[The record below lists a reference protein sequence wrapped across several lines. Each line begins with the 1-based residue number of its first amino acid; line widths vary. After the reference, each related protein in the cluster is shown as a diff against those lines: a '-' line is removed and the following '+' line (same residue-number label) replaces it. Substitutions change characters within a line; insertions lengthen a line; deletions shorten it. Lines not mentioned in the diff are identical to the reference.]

1 MVQREW
7 VEKDFYKELGVAS
20 DASDSEIKS
29 VARKL
34 MAENHPDR
42 NPNNPVAEE
51 RYKAVGEAKDVLLD
65 KAKRKEYDETRRL
78 FANGGRRFN
87 GGGGGGNFGGFGGD
101 GAEFNLGDLFD
112 AAPQTGG
119 ANIGDLFGG
128 LFGRGAQQPRPS
140 RPRRGNDLET
150 ETELSFL
157 EATKGVAMPLR
168 LTSPAPCTNCHG
180 SGARP
185 GTSPKVCPNCNGAGV
200 INRNQGAFGFSEPC
214 TECRGTGSIIE
225 EPCDECGGKGATTRT
240 RTINV
245 RIPPGVEDGQRI
257 RLAGQG
263 EAGLRGAPSGDLFVT
278 VHVRPDKVFGRTG
291 DDLTVTV
298 PVSFHELALGTT
310 LSVPTLEGKV
320 GVRVPKGTSDG
331 RILRVRGR
339 GVPKRAGGHGDLLVT
354 VKVAVPPTSKAKP
367 PRRSRP
373 TPRPSGQAG
382 STRGPDG
389 PVRDEQEGRRSHL
402 PDLGRRGARGH
413 ARPDAADLRP
423 AWPGQSAA

>member
-1 MVQREW
+1 
-7 VEKDFYKELGVAS
+7 
-20 DASDSEIKS
+20 
-29 VARKL
+29 
-34 MAENHPDR
+34 
-42 NPNNPVAEE
+42 
-51 RYKAVGEAKDVLLD
+51 
-65 KAKRKEYDETRRL
+65 
-78 FANGGRRFN
+78 
-87 GGGGGGNFGGFGGD
+87 
-101 GAEFNLGDLFD
+101 FNLGDLFD
-112 AAPQTGG
+112 QAGQTGG

-214 TECRGTGSIIE
+214 TDCRGTGSIIE
-225 EPCDECGGKGATTRT
+225 HPCDECKGTGVSTRT

-245 RIPPGVEDGQRI
+245 RIPPGVTDGQRI

-263 EAGLRGAPSGDLFVT
+263 EAGLRGAPSGDLYVT
-278 VHVRPDKVFGRTG
+278 VHVRPDKVFGRDG

-339 GVPKRAGGHGDLLVT
+339 GVPKRGTDAGHGDLLVT
-354 VKVAVPPTSKAKP
+354 VKVAVPPNLEGEAAEALETYAKAERASGFD
-367 PRRSRP
+367 PRA
-373 TPRPSGQAG
+373 GWAG
-382 STRGPDG
+382 S
-389 PVRDEQEGRRSHL
+389 L
-402 PDLGRRGARGH
+402 
-413 ARPDAADLRP
+413 
-423 AWPGQSAA
+423 

>member
-1 MVQREW
+1 MAQREW

-20 DASDSEIKS
+20 DAGQDEIKR

-34 MAENHPDR
+34 LAEHHPDR
-42 NPNNPVAEE
+42 NPDNQAAED
-51 RYKAVGEAKDVLLD
+51 RYKAVSEAKEVLTD
-65 KAKRKEYDETRRL
+65 PAKRKEYDETRRL
-78 FANGGRRFN
+78 FAGGGGRRFN
-87 GGGGGGNFGGFGGD
+87 GGDFGGGFGAGGD
-101 GAEFNLGDLFD
+101 GAEFNLNDLFD
-112 AAPQTGG
+112 AAGRSGG

-128 LFGRGAQQPRPS
+128 LFGQRGASPRPS

-185 GTSPKVCPNCNGAGV
+185 GTSPKVCPTCNGSGV

-214 TECRGTGSIIE
+214 TDCRGSGSIIDH
-225 EPCDECGGKGATTRT
+225 PCDECKGTGVTTRT

-263 EAGLRGAPSGDLFVT
+263 EAGLRGAPSGDLYVT
-278 VHVRPDKVFGRTG
+278 VHVRPDKVFARDG

-298 PVSFHELALGTT
+298 PVSFTELALGTT
-310 LSVPTLEGKV
+310 LSVPTLDGKV

-339 GVPKRAGGHGDLLVT
+339 GVPKRSGGQGDLLVT
-354 VKVAVPPTSKAKP
+354 VKVAVPPSLEGAAKEALEAYAVAERSSGFD
-367 PRRSRP
+367 PR
-373 TPRPSGQAG
+373 AG
-382 STRGPDG
+382 WAGNR
-389 PVRDEQEGRRSHL
+389 
-402 PDLGRRGARGH
+402 
-413 ARPDAADLRP
+413 
-423 AWPGQSAA
+423 

>member
-1 MVQREW
+1 MAQREW
-7 VEKDFYKELGVAS
+7 VEKDFYKELGVSS
-20 DASDSEIKS
+20 DASAKDIKG
-29 VARKL
+29 AYRKL
-34 MAENHPDR
+34 ASELHPDK
-42 NPNNPVAEE
+42 NPDGAD
-51 RYKAVGEAKDVLLD
+51 RFKAVSEAYSVLSD
-65 KAKRKEYDETRRL
+65 EAKRKEYDETRRL
-78 FANGGRRFN
+78 FAGGGFGRGRYSG

-101 GAEFNLGDLFD
+101 GAEFNLNDLFD
-112 AAPQTGG
+112 AAGQTGG

-150 ETELSFL
+150 ETELSFM

-214 TECRGTGSIIE
+214 AECRGSGSIIE
-225 EPCDECGGKGATTRT
+225 QPCDECKGTGVTTRT

-263 EAGLRGAPSGDLFVT
+263 EAGLRGAPSGDLYVT
-278 VHVRPDKVFGRTG
+278 VHVKPDKVFGRDG
-291 DDLTVTV
+291 NDLTVTV
-298 PVSFHELALGTT
+298 PVSFTELALGAT

-339 GVPKRAGGHGDLLVT
+339 GVPKRSGGHGDLLVT
-354 VKVAVPPTSKAKP
+354 VKVAVPPKIDGEAAEALEAYAKAERASGFD
-367 PRRSRP
+367 PR
-373 TPRPSGQAG
+373 AG
-382 STRGPDG
+382 WA
-389 PVRDEQEGRRSHL
+389 
-402 PDLGRRGARGH
+402 GA
-413 ARPDAADLRP
+413 
-423 AWPGQSAA
+423 

>member
-1 MVQREW
+1 MAQREW
-7 VEKDFYKELGVAS
+7 VEKDFYKELGVSSEAS
-20 DASDSEIKS
+20 ADEIKR
-29 VARKL
+29 AYRKL
-34 MAENHPDR
+34 ARDLHPDT
-42 NPNNPVAEE
+42 NPDPAAAD
-51 RYKAVGEAKDVLLD
+51 RFKAVSEAHSVLSD
-65 KAKRKEYDETRRL
+65 PAKRKEYDETRRL
-78 FANGGRRFN
+78 FA
-87 GGGGGGNFGGFGGD
+87 GGGLGRGRFSGGNFGGFGAD
-101 GAEFNLGDLFD
+101 GAEFNLNDLFD
-112 AAPQTGG
+112 AAGQTGG

-128 LFGRGAQQPRPS
+128 LFGRGAQPRPS

-150 ETELSFL
+150 ETELSFM

-185 GTSPKVCPNCNGAGV
+185 GTSPKVCPNCNGSGV
-200 INRNQGAFGFSEPC
+200 VSRNQGAFGFSEPC
-214 TECRGTGSIIE
+214 TECRGSGSIIE
-225 EPCDECGGKGATTRT
+225 HPCSECKGTGVTTRT

-263 EAGLRGAPSGDLFVT
+263 EAGLRGAPSGDLYVT
-278 VHVRPDKVFGRTG
+278 VHVRTDKVFGRDG

-339 GVPKRAGGHGDLLVT
+339 GVPKRSGGHGDLLVT
-354 VKVAVPPTSKAKP
+354 VKVAVPPNLEGEAQEALETYAKAERASGFD
-367 PRRSRP
+367 PR
-373 TPRPSGQAG
+373 AG
-382 STRGPDG
+382 WA
-389 PVRDEQEGRRSHL
+389 
-402 PDLGRRGARGH
+402 GA
-413 ARPDAADLRP
+413 
-423 AWPGQSAA
+423 

>member
-1 MVQREW
+1 MAQREW
-7 VEKDFYKELGVAS
+7 VEKDFYKELGVTS
-20 DASDSEIKS
+20 DAGKDEIKRA
-29 VARKL
+29 ARKIL
-34 MAENHPDR
+34 AENHPDR
-42 NPNNPVAEE
+42 NPGDTAAEE
-51 RYKAVGEAKDVLLD
+51 RYKAASEAKEVLTD
-65 KAKRKEYDETRRL
+65 DAKRKEYDETRRL
-78 FANGGRRFN
+78 FANGGFGRR
-87 GGGGGGNFGGFGGD
+87 GGAAGGFGGFAGD
-101 GAEFNLGDLFD
+101 GVEFNLGDLFD
-112 AAPQTGG
+112 QAGQAGG

-185 GTSPKVCPNCNGAGV
+185 GTSPKVCPSCNGAGV

-214 TECRGTGSIIE
+214 TECRGSGSIIE
-225 EPCDECGGKGATTRT
+225 HPCDECKGTGVTTRT

-263 EAGLRGAPSGDLFVT
+263 EAGLRGAPSGDLYVT
-278 VHVRPDKVFGRTG
+278 VHVRPDKVFGRDG

-298 PVSFHELALGTT
+298 PVSFHELALGAT

-339 GVPKRAGGHGDLLVT
+339 GVPKRSGGHGDLLVT
-354 VKVAVPPTSKAKP
+354 VKVAVPPNLEGEAAEALEAYAKAERATGFD
-367 PRRSRP
+367 PR
-373 TPRPSGQAG
+373 AG
-382 STRGPDG
+382 WAGN
-389 PVRDEQEGRRSHL
+389 V
-402 PDLGRRGARGH
+402 
-413 ARPDAADLRP
+413 
-423 AWPGQSAA
+423 

>member
-1 MVQREW
+1 MAQREW
-7 VEKDFYKELGVAS
+7 VEKDFYKELGVSS
-20 DASDSEIKS
+20 DATEAEIKK
-29 VARKL
+29 AYRKL
-34 MAENHPDR
+34 ASQLHPDR
-42 NPNNPVAEE
+42 NPGDAASEK
-51 RYKAVGEAKDVLLD
+51 RFKAVSEANSVLSD
-65 KAKRKEYDETRRL
+65 PAKKKEYDETRRL
-78 FANGGRRFN
+78 FANGGFGRRYN
-87 GGGGGGNFGGFGGD
+87 SGEGNFGGFGGD
-101 GAEFNLGDLFD
+101 GSEVNLGDLFG
-112 AAPQTGG
+112 AAGQTGG

-150 ETELSFL
+150 ETALSFL

-185 GTSPKVCPNCNGAGV
+185 GTSPKVCPNCNGSGV
-200 INRNQGAFGFSEPC
+200 ISRNQGAFGFSEPC

-225 EPCDECGGKGATTRT
+225 EPCEECGGKGATTRT

-263 EAGLRGAPSGDLFVT
+263 EAGLRGAPSGDLYVT
-278 VHVRPDKVFGRTG
+278 VHVRPDKVFGRDG

-298 PVSFHELALGTT
+298 PVSFHELALGAT

-354 VKVAVPPTSKAKP
+354 VKVAVPPNLEGEAAEALEAYAKAERASGFD
-367 PRRSRP
+367 PRAGW
-373 TPRPSGQAG
+373 SGNN
-382 STRGPDG
+382 
-389 PVRDEQEGRRSHL
+389 
-402 PDLGRRGARGH
+402 
-413 ARPDAADLRP
+413 
-423 AWPGQSAA
+423 